1 LISDVSQREIKVLI
15 SDLRECVEV
24 STGLKFGDY
33 VLHDLVQLDLNTVGI
48 LTRIE
53 HDTAQVIDQNDQVK
67 TVKAQGIRKKI
78 DSRRAVGRD
87 ADGNVGA
94 GDTVLVLKGTYE
106 GEKGTVKHIYRASL
120 FLLVRTRISKWRNH
134 RYAYQIMSLKRKSK
148 KSQPFPRLTQDPFT
162 DNEKDIMTSYFTKT
176 YLSLEDNGRAI

>member
-48 LTRIE
+48 LTRNE
-53 HDTAQVIDQNDQVK
+53 HDTAQDIQNDQVK
-67 TVKAQGIRKKI
+67 TVKAQVIRKKI
-78 DSRRAVGRD
+78 DSRSAVGRD
-87 ADGNVGA
+87 ADGNGVGA

-106 GEKGTVKHIYRASL
+106 GEKGTVKYLLKMEESSL
-120 FLLVRTRISKWRNH
+120 RVSNYVAYKEIQEIATTENH
-134 RYAYQIMSLKRKSK
+134 NLFRGS
-148 KSQPFPRLTQDPFT
+148 QDPFT
-162 DNEKDIMTSYFTKT
+162 DNEKDVMTSYFTKT
-176 YLSLEDNGRAI
+176 YPSLNI

>member
-1 LISDVSQREIKVLI
+1 
-15 SDLRECVEV
+15 
-24 STGLKFGDY
+24 

-87 ADGNVGA
+87 ADGNGVGA

-120 FLLVRTRISKWRNH
+120 FLLVRSRTQKRNH
-134 RYAYQIMSLKRKSK
+134 RYVYQYVAYKEIQEIVITENHNLFRGS
-148 KSQPFPRLTQDPFT
+148 QDPFT
-162 DNEKDIMTSYFTKT
+162 DNEKDVMTSYFTKT
-176 YLSLEDNGRAI
+176 YLSLEDHGRAI